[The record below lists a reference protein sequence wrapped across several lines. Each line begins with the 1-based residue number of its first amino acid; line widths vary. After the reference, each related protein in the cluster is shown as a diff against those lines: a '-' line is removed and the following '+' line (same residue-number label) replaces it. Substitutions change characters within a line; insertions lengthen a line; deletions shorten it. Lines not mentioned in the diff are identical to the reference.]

1 MLFLFRRRKATKK
14 GDPMNEKRSIEE
26 RNVAGRMLNE
36 MITEA
41 LGYVELFLEDLENE
55 ETVIDWL

>member
-1 MLFLFRRRKATKK
+1 
-14 GDPMNEKRSIEE
+14 MNEKRSIEE

-41 LGYVELFLEDLENE
+41 RGYIELFLEDLENE